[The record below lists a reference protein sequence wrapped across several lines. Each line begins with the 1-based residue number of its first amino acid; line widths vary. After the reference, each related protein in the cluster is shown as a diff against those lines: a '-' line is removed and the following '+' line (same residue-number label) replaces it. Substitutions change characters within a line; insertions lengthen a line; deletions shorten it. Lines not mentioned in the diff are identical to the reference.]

1 MYSLI
6 SELKYMLLVLG
17 NNIFLEG
24 VEEKI
29 KF

>member
-24 VEEKI
+24 AEEKI